1 MANIVTIQAKDLK
14 KMQGRL
20 TKAQRAVVE
29 IATEEMENYG
39 KELTDAL
46 KDEVPVR
53 TGELQRSIRYEVLN
67 QGRRDVVLRVDM
79 GNTKRPDVVIK
90 SLNYGSLPHVIR
102 PKRGKFLRF
111 QWKGK
116 MVFARKVNHPGTTRD
131 PFIYRAEKKAD
142 SARRRMIAR
151 IGSLLVSKIE
161 DGK

>member
-14 KMQGRL
+14 KIQGKL

-29 IATEEMENYG
+29 IATQEMEAYG
-39 KELTDAL
+39 KELADAL
-46 KDEVPVR
+46 KEEVPVR
-53 TGELQRSIRYEVLN
+53 TGALRDSIRYEVLN

-79 GNTKRPDVVIK
+79 GNKKRPDVVVK
-90 SLNYGSLPHVIR
+90 SMNFGSLPHVIR
-102 PKRGKFLRF
+102 PKRRKFLRF

-116 MVFARKVNHPGTTRD
+116 TVFAKSVNHPGTTRD
-131 PFIYRAEKKAD
+131 PFIYRAELKAR
-142 SARRRMIAR
+142 SAYRRMIAR